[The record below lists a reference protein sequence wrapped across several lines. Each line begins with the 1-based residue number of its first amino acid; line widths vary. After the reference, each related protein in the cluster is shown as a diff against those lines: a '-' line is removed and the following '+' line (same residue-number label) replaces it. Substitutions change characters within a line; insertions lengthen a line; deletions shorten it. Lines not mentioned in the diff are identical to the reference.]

1 MIVDFG
7 GYVCLDSFARGWK
20 LERCVRDKRS
30 LLCYEGKNARLV
42 SVSSAIA

>member
-20 LERCVRDKRS
+20 LERCVTRDTPIHHKCVLS
-30 LLCYEGKNARLV
+30 QGNW
-42 SVSSAIA
+42 